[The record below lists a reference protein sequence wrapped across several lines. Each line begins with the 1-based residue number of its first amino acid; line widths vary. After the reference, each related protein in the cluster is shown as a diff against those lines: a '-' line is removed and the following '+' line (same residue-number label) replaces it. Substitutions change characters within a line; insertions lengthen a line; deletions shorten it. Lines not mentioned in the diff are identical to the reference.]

1 MKNKNAI
8 LQLTIV
14 NSDNEFMGNVS
25 NYINKNSLLDVQPQL
40 DAAKRRV
47 DPQTKR
53 LLSFLFTTT
62 RGGNNRLRIMLLLA
76 EKPLNTH
83 QIAKELGL
91 DYKAI
96 QFHLGVLEK
105 NNMITHAGERYGTIF
120 MLSTFLE
127 YNIDAF
133 NEIISKLYKVILKDG
148 VLAESR

>member
-1 MKNKNAI
+1 MKNKSANS
-8 LQLTIV
+8 QLTMV

-25 NYINKNSLLDVQPQL
+25 NYVNKNSLLEVQSQSEVS
-40 DAAKRRV
+40 KHRV

-53 LLSFLFTTT
+53 LLSFLFTAT

-83 QIAKELGL
+83 QLAKELGL

-105 NNMITHAGERYGTIF
+105 NNMITRAGERYGAIF
-120 MLSTFLE
+120 VLSTFLE
-127 YNIDAF
+127 YNIEAF
-133 NEIISKLYKVILKDG
+133 NEIISKVHDG
-148 VLAESR
+148 PDSK

>member
-1 MKNKNAI
+1 MA
-8 LQLTIV
+8 
-14 NSDNEFMGNVS
+14 NSFNEFMGNVS
-25 NYINKNSLLDVQPQL
+25 DYVNKNSLLEVQSQSEVS
-40 DAAKRRV
+40 KHRV

-53 LLSFLFTTT
+53 LLSFLFTAT

-105 NNMITHAGERYGTIF
+105 NNMISKAGQRYGALYF
-120 MLSTFLE
+120 LSIFLE
-127 YNIDAF
+127 HNIEAF
-133 NEIISKLYKVILKDG
+133 NEIVEKLYKSCD
-148 VLAESR
+148 

>member
-1 MKNKNAI
+1 MKNKIAST
-8 LQLTIV
+8 QMTMT
-14 NSDNEFMGNVS
+14 NSNKEFKVQVS
-25 NYINKNSLLDVQPQL
+25 NNLTSLQEVQSHSK
-40 DAAKRRV
+40 ANRRV

-53 LLSFLFTTT
+53 LLSFLFTGT

-76 EKPLNTH
+76 ERPLNTH

-105 NNMITHAGERYGTIF
+105 NNMVTRTGERYGTIF

-127 YNIDAF
+127 YNIEAF
-133 NEIISKLYKVILKDG
+133 NEIIAKLYKG
-148 VLAESR
+148 FESN

>member
-1 MKNKNAI
+1 MKNISANP
-8 LQLTIV
+8 QLTSV
-14 NSDNEFMGNVS
+14 NSENELMGNVS
-25 NYINKNSLLDVQPQL
+25 EYVNKKSLFEVQPQS
-40 DAAKRRV
+40 KVSNHIV

-53 LLSFLFTTT
+53 LLSFLFTGT

-76 EKPLNTH
+76 QRPLNTH

-105 NNMITHAGERYGTIF
+105 NNMITRAGERYGAVF

-127 YNIDAF
+127 YNIEAF
-133 NEIISKLYKVILKDG
+133 DEIISKLYKG
-148 VLAESR
+148 SESK